1 MEAPRNLE
9 DSATPRPADEPVAVV
24 SMACRLPGGVTG
36 PERLWRL
43 LDEGRDAVGAFPS
56 DRWDLGAL
64 YDPDPRAPGTT
75 YAREGGFLD
84 DIDAFDPRF
93 FGITTREAAA
103 MDPQQRLLL
112 ETAWEALERAGT
124 VPARLAG
131 TPTGVYVGMLGS
143 DYLSG
148 IGLDQFN
155 GYVATGSALSVA
167 SGRLAFTLGLV
178 GPAMTVDTACSSSL
192 LAVHLAATALRRG
205 ECDTAL
211 VGGATVM
218 TTPQTFVEFSRLR
231 ALSPSGRCRSF
242 SDDADGTGFSEGV
255 VMMVLKRLG
264 DARRDGDRVLAV
276 LRGTAVNQDGRSQAL
291 LVPHGPSQEAVIRRA
306 LAASALDPADIDHV
320 EAHGTGTTVGDRV
333 EADALSRVF
342 GDGRPADRP
351 LLLGS
356 LKSNLGHT
364 QAASGLAALMKVVL
378 SLRHERLPRTLHAGT
393 PSRRVDWDRS
403 GLRLLQEPE
412 PWRRGDRVRRAGV
425 NSYGISGTNV
435 HVIVEEAPEEPLVPE
450 EAPAEPPAP
459 PCESGT
465 GRRMFVVSA
474 RGPAALRRQAGRL
487 AAHLADDPAAA
498 LPDVAHT
505 LALRRTHFDRR
516 AIVLAADR
524 DTLLSGLDAVAADR
538 RSPVVT
544 PAAREPLHGKVAF
557 VFPGHSAR
565 WAGMGT
571 DLLDRSP
578 AFAEELARCDEA
590 IGRHAG
596 WSVLSVLRGEDGA
609 PGLDQVEV
617 TQPVLFALHCAL
629 AAMWRSLGVEPGAV
643 AGHSL
648 GEIAAAYTAG
658 LLTLDQAAAVV
669 TRRGL
674 AMRAVAGRGGA
685 VAAGLPAGRVRELL
699 TGFGTRLEVAA
710 VNSGRSTTVSGDLDA
725 LSEFRSALR
734 QAQVPVWDVPVGF
747 AAHSFHMDAI
757 TGDLR
762 TALAD
767 PPDAAGATGGSAA
780 TPPPD
785 STPTD
790 STPTLY
796 STVLAEPLPAG
807 ALDAAYWVRNA
818 REQVRFADT
827 VRRMLDDGFR
837 YFVEVGPHPTLVSAI
852 QTVAAEAGIAAVA
865 VGSLARGEDGHDSML
880 GNLALLAAAGH
891 DPDWSKAVPAGSL
904 VDLPTYAF
912 ERDRHWTSPTPARQP
927 PDGPPLLH
935 RRVED
940 GRAPGRHLFE
950 AEIDLRDDR
959 FAYLADHR
967 VGGAVWLPGAAYVE
981 MALEASGALAPGAD
995 LSRVRF
1001 ERPLRLAEDE
1011 PVVLQLDVQPPDAA
1025 EIRAFTVSS
1034 RPVGDLDA
1042 AWTRHASGRFETAAD
1057 EPDEAGAAT
1066 DEVDAAAGAAG
1077 EAADV
1082 PGPLGELRDLCTEP
1096 VEISA
1101 LNAAMA
1107 ETGLDY
1113 GAAFQLLEAGWAGQD
1128 MALGR
1133 LAEPPPSSYVLHPAV
1148 LDAAFRATALPGG
1161 GPAGATLVPAGA
1173 RRVRL
1178 SGLRTR
1184 PAWVACRV
1192 RSLSARGAL
1201 MDLWLLDEDERLV
1214 LTVEG
1219 FALAALPSQPR
1230 PEESLFEVEWRHR
1243 PLAEEPAGEGAWLVL
1258 ADESGVGA
1266 DLAERLGDVGP
1277 HVIVRRGDAFEAE
1290 APARYRIDPADAA
1303 QFARLLDEAFPGG
1316 RPERVVQLFGLDA
1329 PPITSAET
1337 MAEAA
1342 LLCCTSTL
1350 HLVTALRERSWSPRL
1365 FLVGRGG
1372 QAAGGS
1378 GAVTHPQT
1386 ALGWGFGT
1394 TVTHE
1399 CPELRTTLV
1408 DLPSSGGTGAL
1419 WRQLRHADGEPRVA
1433 LREKGRMVPRLRR
1446 ARAATAD
1453 SPVRADRTYLV
1464 TGGLGGLGRVAAERL
1479 AAQGARH
1486 LALLGRRE
1494 PGPEAKEWIGTLE
1507 GRGVEVHVLREDVA
1521 DQADLAAALD
1531 GLRAQAPP
1539 IGGIVHTAGVL
1550 DDATLLTL
1558 TPDRIGTVLAP
1569 KVLGAAL
1576 LTALV
1581 PEAEFLVMFSSAA
1594 GLLGPVGQSSYAA
1607 ANAFLDAWAH
1617 SLHAARRPALSLDWG
1632 AWSQVGMAAAA
1643 DPTGLAAAGAAAA
1656 DSSRT
1661 ADAGPRTGLGAF
1673 SPDEG
1678 GALFARLLG
1687 TARRQ
1692 LAPIVVDQAALTR
1705 HATAFAAHPLLSEL
1719 VPKTAAPPPGRLA
1732 ERIRSAATPAERT
1745 GLAETYLR
1753 GAVGDITGDDAAE
1766 VPSGRPLKELGFDS
1780 HTLVTLHTSI
1790 IGDLGIEVS
1799 LTALA
1804 ASDLRELTGLV
1815 LQALAGTGAS
1825 AASAGAAGQPPDTRE
1840 KAPETEDEVPELTT
1854 RPAPRDV
1861 LRLLRTGRQGTPAAA
1876 HHLGLAVRLTSP
1888 VARERLTGILAR
1900 IADRHAALRMA
1911 IVQDPEDGQVLEVR
1925 RRTAEPLLRWSA
1937 VPEDVDP
1944 GERLRTL
1951 MEPAF
1956 DLTAAPLWR
1965 FEMLETP
1972 SGEQYLLYGAHHAV
1986 SDLQSLMLVM
1996 GEIGAELAGA
2006 PLDATPSNRDLD
2018 LLIEAQPSR
2027 TPRERD
2033 EAMRRWRREI
2043 AGSRR
2048 LELALARPR
2057 PAERTF
2063 RAGTVAVEIP
2073 GGLIDRVA
2081 EQARR
2086 LSITPAAFCLGALTV
2101 FLARLR
2107 RRTRFALA
2115 VPVDTRMHAG
2125 ALGALGFFG
2134 VPVPFAAEVAPDEPI
2149 ADVLRRTDE
2158 RLGGVLEKGASFFDA
2173 MAALAEEGLYRPDAP
2188 LVEVYFN
2195 FIRTPAPP
2203 GDALEFLP
2211 AGTGHSDL
2219 DLMITMAPDLG
2230 HLRLDHSLDI
2240 LDEPTCERLGRDYLD
2255 LLTELAASPAAA
2267 TASTSIPAADEP
2279 DELASRVP
2287 ADELAPPTTA
2297 AEARPSVAVAATFA
2311 LGNLPALL
2319 GAALDDE
2326 FDITEAPYHQVLA
2339 SLRDPGGAFALPTA
2353 AAGVVLLRA
2362 ADLTRFGP
2370 VTDELLAEL
2379 AGEYPDAL
2387 RTLHERTGIPVI
2399 VVFLPARSADERL
2412 ERWER
2417 ELAARVAAVPGVAV
2431 LSRDDWARHHPAGD
2445 PFDDETDTL
2454 AHLPFRPEFQAA
2466 LALAAAE
2473 TIRAVRRP
2481 PPKVIVVDGDD
2492 TLWGG
2497 VAAETGPGGVEL
2509 AGPYATLA
2517 RRLLEW
2523 RAAGVLLVLVTNND
2537 EATVREVL
2545 ARPDGTLRAEHFS
2558 LVSADWGSKPQRIK
2572 AAAADLGLGLDA
2584 FLFLDDNPVQVA
2596 AVRAELPEVLSV
2608 TCPPADELEAF
2619 LARLWPVTP
2628 RPATREDADRADF
2641 YRQEHVRRRERMRTG
2656 FAEFLER
2663 LELEV
2668 DIAPLDEATVERTL
2682 QLGRRTSQF
2691 NLRPATPDAAA
2702 LDRWRRDGEVWTAS
2716 ARDRFGDYGQVG
2728 VLAVR
2733 PADGTLEVVAW
2744 MLSCRAL
2751 GRGVEERLLGW
2762 LADRAD
2768 ALGCANVRL
2777 VAEHTARNVPARRL
2791 VAALGGVS
2799 ADDPVLDLTV
2809 EPSRLRAYRS
2819 WAEDTGEQD
2828 TTAARGEAHGD

>member
-1 MEAPRNLE
+1 METSRNLE
-9 DSATPRPADEPVAVV
+9 DSPRPRPADEPVAVV
-24 SMACRLPGGVTG
+24 SMACRLPGGVTD

-43 LDEGRDAVGAFPS
+43 LDEGRDAVGAFPA
-56 DRWDLGAL
+56 DRWDLGPL
-64 YDPDPRAPGTT
+64 YDPDPRAAGTT
-75 YAREGGFLD
+75 YTREGGFVD

-124 VPARLAG
+124 VPARLSG

-148 IGLDQFN
+148 LSLDQFN
-155 GYVATGSALSVA
+155 GYVGTGSALSVA

-178 GPAMTVDTACSSSL
+178 GPAITVDTACSSSL

-255 VMMVLKRLG
+255 VMMVLRRLG

-291 LVPHGPSQEAVIRRA
+291 LVPSGPSQETLIRRT
-306 LAASALDPADIDHV
+306 LEASALDPADIDHV
-320 EAHGTGTTVGDRV
+320 EAHGTGTRVGDRI
-333 EADALSRVF
+333 EANALSRVF
-342 GDGRPADRP
+342 GEGRPADRP

-378 SLRHERLPRTLHAGT
+378 SLRHERLPRTLHVER
-393 PSRRVDWDRS
+393 PSRRVDWDGS
-403 GLRLLQEPE
+403 GLRLLQEPA
-412 PWRRGDRVRRAGV
+412 PWRRGGRVRRAGV

-435 HVIVEEAPEEPLVPE
+435 HVIVEEAPEEP
-450 EAPAEPPAP
+450 AASAP
-459 PCESGT
+459 PSGPGT
-465 GRRMFVVSA
+465 DRRMFVVSA
-474 RGPAALRRQAGRL
+474 RGPAALRRQAERL

-516 AIVLAADR
+516 AVVLAADR
-524 DTLLSGLDAVAADR
+524 DELLSGLGAVAADR
-538 RSPVVT
+538 RSPAVA
-544 PAAREPLHGKVAF
+544 PASHEPLGGKVAF
-557 VFPGHSAR
+557 VFPGHSTR
-565 WAGMGT
+565 WVGMGI

-578 AFAEELARCDEA
+578 AFAEELTRCDEA

-629 AAMWRSLGVEPGAV
+629 TAMWRSLGVEPAAV
-643 AGHSL
+643 VGHSL
-648 GEIAAAYTAG
+648 GEVAAAYTAG
-658 LLTLDQAAAVV
+658 MLTLDQAAAVV

-674 AMRAVAGRGGA
+674 AMRAVAGQGGA
-685 VAAGLPAGRVRELL
+685 VSVGLPADSVRELL
-699 TGFGTRLEVAA
+699 ADFGTRLEIAA
-710 VNSGRSTTVSGDLDA
+710 VNSGRSVTVSGDLNA
-725 LSEFRSALR
+725 LSELR
-734 QAQVPVWDVPVGF
+734 LTLQQGQVPMWDVPVGF

-757 TGDLR
+757 TDDLR
-762 TALAD
+762 TDLAD
-767 PPDAAGATGGSAA
+767 VTGAAA
-780 TPPPD
+780 T
-785 STPTD
+785 TP
-790 STPTLY
+790 LY
-796 STVLAEPLPAG
+796 STVLAEPLPG
-807 ALDAAYWVRNA
+807 DALDAGYWARNA
-818 REQVRFADT
+818 REPVRFADT

-837 YFVEVGPHPTLVSAI
+837 YFVEVGPNPTLLSAI
-852 QTVAAEAGIAAVA
+852 RAVTAEAGAASAA
-865 VGSLARGEDGHDSML
+865 VGSLARGEDGHDAVL
-880 GNLALLAAAGH
+880 GNLALLVAAGH
-891 DPDWSKAVPAGSL
+891 DIDWSKAAPAGSL

-912 ERDRHWTSPTPARQP
+912 ERDRYWTSPTPAARP
-927 PDGPPLLH
+927 RPDGPPLLH

-959 FAYLADHR
+959 FAYLSDHR
-967 VGGAVWLPGAAYVE
+967 VGGEVWLPGAVYVE
-981 MALEASGALAPGAD
+981 MALEASGALAPDGGLG

-1001 ERPLRLAEDE
+1001 ERPLPLAEDE
-1011 PVVLQLDVQPPDAA
+1011 PVVLQLDVQPRNAA
-1025 EIRAFTVSS
+1025 GTRVFTVSS
-1034 RPVGDLDA
+1034 RPAGDPDA
-1042 AWTRHASGRFETAAD
+1042 AWTRHASGRFEAVT
-1057 EPDEAGAAT
+1057 
-1066 DEVDAAAGAAG
+1066 G
-1077 EAADV
+1077 EAADA
-1082 PGPLGELRDLCTEP
+1082 PGPLGELRDRCAEP
-1096 VEISA
+1096 VAISA

-1113 GAAFQLLEAGWAGQD
+1113 GEAFQLLEAGWTGPD

-1133 LAEPPPSSYVLHPAV
+1133 LAEPPPSSHVLHPAV

-1161 GPAGATLVPAGA
+1161 GPAGTTLVPAGA

-1178 SGLRTR
+1178 GGSRAR

-1201 MDLWLLDEDERLV
+1201 MDLWLLDEAGRLV

-1219 FALAALPSQPR
+1219 FALAALPPQAR

-1243 PLAEEPAGEGAWLVL
+1243 PPAGEPAGTGAWLVL

-1266 DLAERLGDVGP
+1266 DLAGRLGAGP

-1290 APARYRIDPADAA
+1290 APGRYRIDPADAA

-1316 RPERVVQLFGLDA
+1316 RPERVVQLLGLDA

-1378 GAVTHPQT
+1378 GEVTHPQT

-1408 DLPSSGGTGAL
+1408 DLPSSGGTDAL
-1419 WRQLRHADGEPRVA
+1419 WEQLRRADGETRVA

-1446 ARAATAD
+1446 ARAETAD

-1479 AAQGARH
+1479 AEQGARH

-1494 PGPEAKEWIGTLE
+1494 PDAGAKEWIGTLE
-1507 GRGVEVHVLREDVA
+1507 GRGVEVHVLRGDVA
-1521 DQADLAAALD
+1521 DRAELAAALD

-1539 IGGIVHTAGVL
+1539 VGGIVHTAGVL

-1581 PEAEFLVMFSSAA
+1581 PEAEFLVLFSSAA
-1594 GLLGPVGQSSYAA
+1594 GLLGSVGQSSYAA

-1617 SLHAARRPALSLDWG
+1617 SLHTARRPALSLDWG
-1632 AWSQVGMAAAA
+1632 AWSQVGMAGPA
-1643 DPTGLAAAGAAAA
+1643 DPAGTAGAA
-1656 DSSRT
+1656 T
-1661 ADAGPRTGLGAF
+1661 RTGLGAF

-1692 LAPIVVDQAALTR
+1692 LAPIVVDRAALAR
-1705 HATAFAAHPLLSEL
+1705 HATALASHPLLSEL
-1719 VPKTAAPPPGRLA
+1719 VPKRAAPPPSRLA
-1732 ERIRSAATPAERT
+1732 DRIRAAAPAERT
-1745 GLAETYLR
+1745 ALAETYLR

-1780 HTLVTLHTSI
+1780 HTLVTLYTSMTR
-1790 IGDLGIEVS
+1790 DLGVEVS

-1815 LQALAGTGAS
+1815 LQALAGTDGA
-1825 AASAGAAGQPPDTRE
+1825 ADTAGAADP
-1840 KAPETEDEVPELTT
+1840 APETEEEVPEVTT
-1854 RPAPRDV
+1854 RPVPGDV
-1861 LRLLRTGRQGTPAAA
+1861 MRLLRTAQRGTPAAA
-1876 HHLGLAVRLTSP
+1876 HHIGLAARLASP
-1888 VARERLTGILAR
+1888 VTRERLTGILTR
-1900 IADRHAALRMA
+1900 LADRHAALRTA
-1911 IVQDPEDGQVLEVR
+1911 IVQDPEHGQMLEVW

-1944 GERLRTL
+1944 GERLRDL
-1951 MEPAF
+1951 MEPPF
-1956 DLTAAPLWR
+1956 DLATAPLWR

-1972 SGEQYLLYGAHHAV
+1972 SGRQFLLYGAHHAV

-2006 PLDATPSNRDLD
+2006 PLDSTPSNRDID
-2018 LLIEAQPSR
+2018 LLIEAQSSR
-2027 TPRERD
+2027 AHRERG

-2048 LELALARPR
+2048 LELTLTRPR

-2063 RAGTVAVEIP
+2063 RSGTVAVDIP
-2073 GGLIDRVA
+2073 DGLVDRVT

-2107 RRTRFALA
+2107 RRDRFALA

-2125 ALGALGFFG
+2125 APGALGFFG
-2134 VPVPFAAEVAPDEPI
+2134 VPVPFAAEVAPDEPV
-2149 ADVLRRTDE
+2149 ADVLRRTDD
-2158 RLGGVLEKGASFFDA
+2158 RLGGVLEKDASFFDA

-2195 FIRTPAPP
+2195 FIRAQAPL

-2211 AGTGHSDL
+2211 LGTGHSDL
-2219 DLMITMAPDLG
+2219 DLMVTMAPDLDL
-2230 HLRLDHSLDI
+2230 LRLDHNLDI
-2240 LDEPTCERLGRDYLD
+2240 IDGPTCERLGRDYLD
-2255 LLTELAASPAAA
+2255 LLAGLAASPEA
-2267 TASTSIPAADEP
+2267 TATSTSVPVAADETGGP
-2279 DELASRVP
+2279 ASRVP
-2287 ADELAPPTTA
+2287 AV
-2297 AEARPSVAVAATFA
+2297 ARPSVAVAATFA

-2319 GAALDDE
+2319 GAALDDA

-2339 SLRDPGGAFALPTA
+2339 GLRDPGGAFALPTA
-2353 AAGVVLLRA
+2353 VAGVVLLRA
-2362 ADLTRFGP
+2362 ADLARFGP
-2370 VTDELLAEL
+2370 VSDETLAEL
-2379 AGEYPDAL
+2379 ADDYPDAL
-2387 RTLHERTGIPVI
+2387 RSLHERTGNPV
-2399 VVFLPARSADERL
+2399 VVAFLPARSTDERL

-2417 ELAARVAAVPGVAV
+2417 ELAARIAAVPGVAV
-2431 LSRDDWARHHPAGD
+2431 LSPGGWAPHHPDGD

-2466 LALAAAE
+2466 AALAVAEVVQAA
-2473 TIRAVRRP
+2473 RRT

-2497 VAAETGPGGVEL
+2497 VAAEAGPGGVDL

-2523 RAAGVLLVLVTNND
+2523 RAAGVLLVMVTNND

-2558 LVSADWGSKPQRIK
+2558 VVSADWEPKPRRIA
-2572 AAAADLGLGLDA
+2572 AAAADLGLGLDS
-2584 FLFLDDNPVQVA
+2584 FLFLDDNPVQIA

-2608 TCPPADELEAF
+2608 TCPPAHELEAF
-2619 LARLWPVTP
+2619 LTRLWPVTP
-2628 RPATREDADRADF
+2628 RPATREDAGRADF
-2641 YRQEHVRRRERMRTG
+2641 YRQERVRRRERERAG
-2656 FAEFLER
+2656 FAAFLER

-2668 DIAPLDEATVERTL
+2668 DVVPLDEATVGRTL
-2682 QLGRRTSQF
+2682 QLGRRTNQF
-2691 NLRPATPDAAA
+2691 NLRPAA
-2702 LDRWRRDGEVWTAS
+2702 LDEGVLDGWRRDGEVWTAS

-2733 PADGTLEVVAW
+2733 AEGGTLEVVAW

-2777 VAEHTARNVPARRL
+2777 VAGHTARNVPARRL
-2791 VAALGGVS
+2791 VAALGGVG
-2799 ADDPVLDLTV
+2799 ADDPVLDVTV

-2819 WAEDTGEQD
+2819 WAEDPGAQDTATQD
-2828 TTAARGEAHGD
+2828 TTTQGTATQDMAVHGEAHGD